1 MLRRARAAQRNGR
14 ETGFVR
20 ERTRPAGAGRAVAS
34 IVVDLAIASLPM
46 MLLVPWGWRAA
57 GGVFAVSLA
66 CLAVAVVF
74 VCRTGRALGGLVTGT
89 RLISAETGS
98 ALGAVPASA
107 LLIDVRHGPDPLR
120 RLLAP
125 APARPRR
132 TPPPLGV
139 PSGPR
144 SGRRAA
150 DPAQPTASPDRVPS
164 PSPSPSTASSPEVA
178 AEPRGTGR
186 RAAAHGE
193 LPGPGT
199 PEPHAPVPRAP
210 GSHAL
215 GSNVTVPVEPV
226 RWPHTLAPHVGGPAR
241 TVAPWPGS
249 TRTGAGNSRLRLD
262 GGSTFR
268 LSGGAVAGRSPVV
281 RDAETAIPIPDLA
294 RRLSRSHVRFDL
306 DAAGRLLVT
315 DLGSLNGTYLRGA
328 GSSTLQRLPS
338 DRPVLVPADA
348 EIVVSGHVLTLEAA
362 GGDA

>member
-66 CLAVAVVF
+66 CLAVSVMF

-89 RLISAETGS
+89 RLVSAETGS
-98 ALGAVPASA
+98 ALGAVPAPA

-132 TPPPLGV
+132 TPPLGV

-144 SGRRAA
+144 SGRRAV
-150 DPAQPTASPDRVPS
+150 DPPQPTASPDRLPA
-164 PSPSPSTASSPEVA
+164 PSPSTTSSPEGA
-178 AEPRGTGR
+178 GEPRRAGR
-186 RAAAHGE
+186 RAAHAHDE

-199 PEPHAPVPRAP
+199 HAPQAPVP
-210 GSHAL
+210 HAL
-215 GSNVTVPVEPV
+215 GSNATGPVEPV
-226 RWPHTLAPHVGGPAR
+226 RGPHTLAPHVGGPAR
-241 TVAPWPGS
+241 AVAPWPGS

-262 GGSTFR
+262 GGSSFR